1 MISILLAD
9 DHAIV
14 RRGMKEVL
22 QEALPDVR
30 IVEAE
35 SAAETMDAARA
46 GAFDLVILDVSLP
59 GRSGLDVLKDIKA
72 AHPKLPVLML
82 SMHPEEQFAVRALRA
97 GAAGY
102 VTKQSPPEEML
113 GAVRKALAGGRY
125 VSASLAERLATE
137 VGGDT
142 KKEPH
147 ELLSDREFQVL
158 MLIASGH
165 SLTEIGAKLSVS
177 VQTVSTYRT
186 RLLEKMALT
195 SNAELT
201 QYVRLHG
208 L

>member
-1 MISILLAD
+1 VISILLAD